1 MSYPIRDIGCIDEA
15 AARGLRKAGIRTT
28 EKLLDAAKD
37 PKGRKALAE
46 ATGLDEKFLLHCANT
61 ADRLRVKGLGK
72 GHATLMHE
80 AGVDTV
86 RELKHRNA
94 KRLAEAMAKANKK
107 RQLVKFNPNEEA
119 VQRWIEE
126 ARTLPLK
133 IRY

>member
-1 MSYPIRDIGCIDEA
+1 
-15 AARGLRKAGIRTT
+15 
-28 EKLLDAAKD
+28 
-37 PKGRKALAE
+37 
-46 ATGLDEKFLLHCANT
+46 
-61 ADRLRVKGLGK
+61 
-72 GHATLMHE
+72 MHE